1 MKKSINAYFD
11 AWKNMAKFRH
21 LIIFFY
27 LINLISTLILASPF
41 TIYFKG
47 IMKDSDILDNYQGYD
62 VAAFLEFLVNYGSG
76 LKPMLPQASIFLFVF
91 FVFGVF
97 TNAAILYAVIS
108 KNRIINMRAF
118 INGGYNYLWKVLR
131 LSIYFILSIVV
142 SALVIFWIIQMSG
155 INIFELETDR
165 ELIRKVGTGLI
176 VFSLLFTF
184 FSMVKQYA
192 KIFIAIHQRPAITVS
207 ILNAGSFVLKK
218 IFQTFI
224 LFVVN
229 LGVLVLIIYLYYL
242 IKNTININSW
252 IVIFI
257 LGQLLLV
264 FKICARIVRMDSN
277 YKLYEELI

>member
-1 MKKSINAYFD
+1 
-11 AWKNMAKFRH
+11 
-21 LIIFFY
+21 
-27 LINLISTLILASPF
+27 
-41 TIYFKG
+41 
-47 IMKDSDILDNYQGYD
+47 MKDSDILDNYQGYD
-62 VAAFLEFLVNYGSG
+62 VSAFLEFLVNYGAG
-76 LKPMLPQASIFLFVF
+76 LKPMIPQALIFLFVF

-97 TNAAILYAVIS
+97 TNAAILYSVIS

-118 INGGYNYLWKVLR
+118 INGGYNYFWKILR

-142 SALVIFWIIQMSG
+142 SAFVISWIIQMVG

-165 ELIRKVGTGLI
+165 ELIQKVGVGLI
-176 VFSLLFTF
+176 IFLLLFTF

-192 KIFIAIHQRPAITVS
+192 KIFIAIHQRPAITIS

-218 IFQTFI
+218 LIQTFV
-224 LFVVN
+224 LFVIN
-229 LGVLVLIIYLYYL
+229 IGVLVLVIYLYYL